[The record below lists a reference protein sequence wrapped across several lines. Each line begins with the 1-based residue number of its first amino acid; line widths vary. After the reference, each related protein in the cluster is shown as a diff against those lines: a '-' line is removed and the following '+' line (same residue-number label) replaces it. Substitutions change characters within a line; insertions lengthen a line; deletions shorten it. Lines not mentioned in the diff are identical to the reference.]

1 MPGQSLAEKLKQRKV
16 VQWSL
21 AYIAAAWIVAQVIEI
36 VAGPWGIPA
45 GWIRTLHLAL
55 VGGLPITIILSWF
68 HGERGEQRIGIAEVA
83 ALAVVL
89 LVTGI
94 GFLVIDPVDERS
106 APVESGIMSVIVM
119 PFEDLS
125 PGGDQAWFAAGMTDE
140 LMNALVRVPN
150 LEIVG
155 RRTVATFD
163 PETQDLN
170 EFARK
175 IGVSHIL
182 DGSVR
187 TAGGRIRVS
196 AQLVRIADSV
206 NVWSDI
212 FDERSADVFS
222 IQDRISD
229 AVIEGLKLHLGE
241 DLRPSSLAR
250 AEQDT
255 DFDAYRLYLQG
266 RYNFSLR
273 TAESLER
280 AISNFQ
286 ASLQVDS
293 KRSRTHSA
301 LAAVYASMPYYSASH
316 SPAELGLLA
325 LQHANLALQADADN
339 AEALSVIG
347 VLNMT
352 RDKNW
357 DGAGKAF
364 RRAFELAP
372 GSADIANLY
381 GDYFYAIGD
390 YESALRM
397 EGTAA
402 RLDPLS
408 AVNQLELG
416 LVHSFRGEYEEAI
429 RQAKLAIDLNSRLPN
444 AWWQLFRA
452 HFLSGDL
459 EAARGLVANNAAELG
474 DRFLAEARVLL
485 AAQAGRIA
493 EAHQVASAVASGPT
507 GAEMS
512 LTKLA
517 LLFALAGDDESAAR
531 HIERAFASGDAI
543 LISPMHFFLPED
555 WRGLPGVVAAL
566 DKPGLRELF
575 ELRRSFISRGV
586 GRHGQE
592 RNIRGI
598 SP

>member
-1 MPGQSLAEKLKQRKV
+1 MPRQSLAEKLKQRKV

-55 VGGLPITIILSWF
+55 VGGLPIAIILSWF
-68 HGERGEQRIGIAEVA
+68 HGERGEQRIGSAEVA
-83 ALAVVL
+83 ALAIVL
-89 LVTGI
+89 LVMGI
-94 GFLVIDPVDERS
+94 GFLVIDPVDDRS
-106 APVESGIMSVIVM
+106 APVEKGVMSVIVM

-155 RRTVATFD
+155 RRTVTTFD

-187 TAGGRIRVS
+187 TADGRVRVS
-196 AQLVRIADSV
+196 AQLVRIADNV

-212 FDERSADVFS
+212 FDERLSDVFS

-229 AVIEGLKLHLGE
+229 AVIDGLKPHLGK

-273 TAESLER
+273 TEESLER
-280 AISNFQ
+280 AVSSFE

-301 LAAVYASMPYYSASH
+301 LAAVYASMPYYSASR

-325 LQHANLALQADADN
+325 LQHANLALQADGDN
-339 AEALSVIG
+339 PEALSVIG

-364 RRAFELAP
+364 GRAFELAP
-372 GSADIANLY
+372 GSAYIANLY

-429 RQAKLAIDLNSRLPN
+429 RQAKLAIDLNAQLPN

-459 EAARGLVANNAAELG
+459 EAARRLVANNAAELG

-485 AAQAGRIA
+485 AVQAGRIA
-493 EAHQVASAVASGPT
+493 EAHQVASAVASDPR

-555 WRGLPGVVAAL
+555 WLGMSGVVAAL

-586 GRHGQE
+586 GRHRQE

-598 SP
+598 SR